1 MMLHNKKVLIAG
13 LGGTGVSVLAY
24 CAHIGAD
31 AAGYDAQL
39 SDNQRADLTQKFP
52 TFPMFSGSLKDA
64 LIGRDVLVLSPG
76 ITRRLPEIREFEQR
90 GGKVVGDV
98 AILADLLHNQ
108 SDKIIAITGSNGK
121 TTTTSLVGH
130 LCERAGLDTVVAGNI
145 GTPVLEAWLARGG
158 KAADVWVLEL
168 SSFQLETT
176 DYLNA
181 DAATC
186 LNVSE
191 DHLDR
196 YDDLLDYA
204 RAKAMIFNGKAVQVL
219 NADDVFC
226 CAMKREN
233 REVKYFSLNKTTDY
247 YLNTLS
253 GSLKTSVDNFCE
265 AQNKGSDFA
274 EAKSHCVDLMQEHD
288 IPLQGSHNTA
298 NVLAALAL
306 CESIG
311 LARDV
316 LIEHVKTFKG
326 LPHRVEKV
334 GEKNGITF
342 IDDSKGT
349 NVGATVAAI
358 AGLPEKIWLIAGGM
372 GKGQDFTP
380 LRDVLR
386 NKVGA
391 VFLIGVDAPKIAR
404 DLDGCGVDLVFCDTL
419 PDAVNQAFARAQ
431 AGEIVLLSPACAS
444 FDMFKGYAH
453 RAQVFVEAF
462 KAL

>member
-1 MMLHNKKVLIAG
+1 MLQNQKIVVAG

-31 AAGYDAQL
+31 AVGFDANL
-39 SDNQRADLTQKFP
+39 SDQQRADLTKQFP
-52 TFPMFSGSLKDA
+52 DFPLFSGSLKDA
-64 LIGRDVLVLSPG
+64 LAQRDVLVLSPG
-76 ITRRLPEIREFEQR
+76 ITRKQPDIIAFEQR
-90 GGKVVGDV
+90 GGKVIGDV
-98 AILADLLHNQ
+98 AILADLLKNQ

-130 LCERAGLDTVVAGNI
+130 LCERAGLDTIVAGNI
-145 GTPVLEAWLARGG
+145 GTPVLAAWLARGG
-158 KAADVWVLEL
+158 KPADVWVLEL

-176 DYLNA
+176 PYLNA
-181 DAATC
+181 NAATC
-186 LNVSE
+186 LNISE

-204 RAKAMIFNGKAVQVL
+204 RTKDTIFNGDTVQIL
-219 NADDVFC
+219 NADDAFC
-226 CAMKREN
+226 RAMKRDN
-233 REVKYFSLNKTTDY
+233 RTVKYFSLNQSTDY
-247 YLNTLS
+247 HFDALS
-253 GSLKTSVDNFCE
+253 GCLKAHGENLI
-265 AQNKGSDFA
+265 AQN
-274 EAKSHCVDLMQEHD
+274 D
-288 IPLQGSHNTA
+288 IPLQGSHNVA

-311 LARDV
+311 LPRDI
-316 LIEHVKTFKG
+316 LLQNIKTFKG
-326 LPHRVEKV
+326 LPHRVEKI
-334 GEKNGITF
+334 GEKNGVVF

-391 VFLIGVDAPKIAR
+391 VFLIGVDAPKIAQ
-404 DLDGCGVDLVFCDTL
+404 DLHGCGVDLIFCDTL
-419 PDAVNQAFARAQ
+419 PQAVQAAFAQAQ
-431 AGEIVLLSPACAS
+431 RGDIVLLSPACAS
-444 FDMFKGYAH
+444 FDMFQGYAH
-453 RAQVFVEAF
+453 RAQVFVAAF
-462 KAL
+462 NAL

>member
-1 MMLHNKKVLIAG
+1 MLQNQKVLVAG
-13 LGGTGVSVLAY
+13 LGGTGISVLAY
-24 CAHIGAD
+24 CAHIGAE

-39 SDNQRADLTQKFP
+39 SETQRAELTEKFP
-52 TFPMFSGSLKDA
+52 QFPLFAGSLHTA
-64 LIGRDVLVLSPG
+64 LQDYDVLVLSPG
-76 ITRRLPEIREFEQR
+76 ITRRQPEIIEFERR
-90 GGKVVGDV
+90 GGKVIGDV
-98 AILADLLHNQ
+98 AILADLLSRQ
-108 SDKIIAITGSNGK
+108 PDKIIAITGSNGK

-130 LCERAGLDTVVAGNI
+130 LCAQCGLDTVVAGNI
-145 GTPVLEAWLARGG
+145 GTPVLEAWLARKG
-158 KAADVWVLEL
+158 KPADVWVLEL

-176 DYLNA
+176 PLLDA
-181 DAATC
+181 DAAAC
-186 LNVSE
+186 LNISE

-204 RAKAMIFNGKAVQVL
+204 KDMIFNGKAVQVL
-219 NADDVFC
+219 NADDAFC
-226 CAMKREN
+226 RAMKRDG
-233 REVKYFSLNKTTDY
+233 RTVHYFSLQQPQDY
-247 YLNTLS
+247 HWQAGT
-253 GSLKTSVDNFCE
+253 GSLHYQE
-265 AQNKGSDFA
+265 AL
-274 EAKSHCVDLMQEHD
+274 LMPQTD
-288 IPLQGSHNTA
+288 IPLQGSHNMA

-311 LARDV
+311 LPRDR
-316 LIEHVKTFKG
+316 LLAHVKTFKG

-386 NKVGA
+386 EKAGA
-391 VFLIGVDAPKIAR
+391 VFLIGVDAPKIAA
-404 DLDGCGVDLVFCDTL
+404 DLDGCGVDLVFCETL
-419 PDAVNQAFARAQ
+419 PEAVQAAFARAQ
-431 AGEIVLLSPACAS
+431 SGDIVLLSPACAS

-453 RAQVFVEAF
+453 RSEVFVEAVNGL
-462 KAL
+462 AE

>member
-1 MMLHNKKVLIAG
+1 MLQNKKVLVAG
-13 LGGTGVSVLAY
+13 LGGTGLSVLAY

-31 AAGYDAQL
+31 TAGFDANL
-39 SDNQRADLTQKFP
+39 SDNQRADLATKFP
-52 TFPMFSGSLKDA
+52 NFPMFSGSLKDA
-64 LIGRDVLVLSPG
+64 LAERDVLVLSPG
-76 ITRRLPEIREFEQR
+76 ITRRQPEIVEFEQR
-90 GGKVVGDV
+90 GGEVIGDV
-98 AILADLLHNQ
+98 AILADLLKNQ

-130 LCERAGLDTVVAGNI
+130 LCERAGLDTVIAGNI
-145 GTPVLEAWLARGG
+145 GTPVLEAWLSRGG
-158 KAADVWVLEL
+158 KPADVWVLEL

-176 DYLNA
+176 AYLNA
-181 DAATC
+181 TAATC
-186 LNVSE
+186 LNISE

-204 RAKAMIFNGKAVQVL
+204 RTKDAIFNGNTVQVL

-226 CAMKREN
+226 AAMKREN
-233 REVKYFSLNKTTDY
+233 REVKYFSLNKSTHY
-247 YLNTLS
+247 YLDAVS
-253 GSLKTSVDNFCE
+253 GSLKDDTE
-265 AQNKGSDFA
+265 HLIAQN
-274 EAKSHCVDLMQEHD
+274 D
-288 IPLQGSHNTA
+288 IPLQGSHNAA

-311 LARDV
+311 LARETLLQNV
-316 LIEHVKTFKG
+316 QTFKG

-334 GEKNGITF
+334 GEKNGVIF

-358 AGLPEKIWLIAGGM
+358 AGLPEKIWLIAGGL

-386 NKVGA
+386 DKAGA

-404 DLDGCGVDLVFCDTL
+404 DLDGCGVDLIFCDTL
-419 PDAVNQAFARAQ
+419 PQAVQQAFAQAQ
-431 AGEIVLLSPACAS
+431 SGEIVLLSPACAS
-444 FDMFKGYAH
+444 MDMFKNYAH
-453 RAQVFVEAF
+453 RAEVFVEAF

>member
-1 MMLHNKKVLIAG
+1 MLHNKKVLVAG
-13 LGGTGVSVLAY
+13 LGGTGISVLAY
-24 CAHIGAD
+24 CAHIGVD
-31 AAGYDAQL
+31 TVGYDVNL
-39 SDNQRADLTQKFP
+39 SDTQAADLAQKFP
-52 TFPMFSGSLKDA
+52 DYPMRSGCLKTA
-64 LIGRDVLVLSPG
+64 LADRDVLVLSPG
-76 ITRRLPEIREFEQR
+76 ITRRLPEIVAFEQN
-90 GGKVVGDV
+90 GGLVVGDV
-98 AILADLLHNQ
+98 AILADLLKNQ

-145 GTPVLEAWLARGG
+145 GTPVLEAWLSRGG
-158 KAADVWVLEL
+158 KSADVWVLEL

-176 DYLNA
+176 PELNA

-204 RAKAMIFNGKAVQVL
+204 RTKDMIFNGNAVQVL

-226 CAMKREN
+226 RAMKREH
-233 REVKYFSLNKTTDY
+233 RSVKYFSLNQTVDY
-247 YLNTLS
+247 YLDDVS
-253 GSLKTSVDNFCE
+253 GSLKTPTDDLI
-265 AQNKGSDFA
+265 AQK
-274 EAKSHCVDLMQEHD
+274 D
-288 IPLQGSHNTA
+288 IPLQGSHNAA

-311 LARDV
+311 LNRET
-316 LIEHVKTFKG
+316 LLEHVKTFKG

-334 GEKNGITF
+334 GEKNGIIF

-358 AGLPEKIWLIAGGM
+358 AGLPQKIWLIAGGL

-386 NKVGA
+386 DKAGA

-404 DLDGCGVDLVFCDTL
+404 DLDGCGVDLIFCDTL
-419 PDAVNQAFARAQ
+419 PQAVQQAYAAAQ
-431 AGEIVLLSPACAS
+431 VGEIVLLSPACAS
-444 FDMFKGYAH
+444 MDMFKNYAH
-453 RAQVFVEAF
+453 RAEVFVAAMNELAES
-462 KAL
+462 